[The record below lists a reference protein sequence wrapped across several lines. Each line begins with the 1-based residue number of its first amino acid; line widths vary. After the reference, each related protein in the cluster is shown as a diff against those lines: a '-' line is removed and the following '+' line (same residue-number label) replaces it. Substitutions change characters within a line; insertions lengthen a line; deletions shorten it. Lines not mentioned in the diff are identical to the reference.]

1 MKIAIIGSRTCPEV
15 NIASYIEINPEAIIS
30 GGAKGA
36 DTYARKYAIE
46 KGIPLIE
53 YLPDYKTYGRIA
65 PIIRNRQ
72 IIDACDSVL
81 AFWDG
86 KSHGTKRAID
96 YAKSQGKIVRIIEI

>member
-1 MKIAIIGSRTCPEV
+1 MKIAIIGSRTCPEI
-15 NIASYIEINPEAIIS
+15 NIASYIEAKPESIIS

-46 KGIPLIE
+46 NGITLIE

-86 KSHGTKRAID
+86 KSHGTKQAID
-96 YAKSQGKIVRIIEI
+96 YAKSQGKAVRIIEI